1 MLPTFRYSTVPTT
14 KTEES
19 SDTAGHQRRG
29 KKTTA
34 LRQSGWQLSPQDTQ
48 GQDLASGGAW
58 PEVEGSLLGHG
69 QCQHGSSG
77 MLWLLSLQGGLSTFG
92 VIQHLRFLPSPRLT
106 PPKWCSPIQNPP
118 KFL

>member
-34 LRQSGWQLSPQDTQ
+34 LRQSGWQLFPRDTQ
-48 GQDLASGGAW
+48 GQDLASGV
-58 PEVEGSLLGHG
+58 VEGPLLGHG
-69 QCQHGSSG
+69 QCHCHRSG
-77 MLWLLSLQGGLSTFG
+77 MQCLLS
-92 VIQHLRFLPSPRLT
+92 P
-106 PPKWCSPIQNPP
+106 
-118 KFL
+118 